1 MSVLFGAYQGEIS
14 KVGLQRREL
23 LRIAAGAVGAGL
35 LGGAGAGSLAAA
47 ERAHHLERWRRRG
60 KVDIHVHLGQ
70 PWNERGELTP
80 RMLLEWMDQHG
91 VEQAVILPLIS
102 PEAWFYPIT
111 SEWVLKET
119 KPFRDRLIPFCAV
132 DPRTAVMAA
141 GDQFTDI
148 LKRYRDAGAVGM
160 GEHKW
165 GGAIDDPKNI
175 ALMRAC
181 AAVEFPVLFHLDN
194 DRNWDKP
201 GLPGLEKL
209 LQEVPDVKLIGH
221 GPGWWASISA
231 EVNQGDLHGY
241 PKGPVKPGGALDRLL
256 TKYPN
261 LYGDLSAGSGHSA
274 IRRDLEFGKAFLLR
288 HADRMIFGTDYLA
301 DKQVVEQFALFEEMA
316 LPGDV
321 EEKIFRSNARK
332 LLGLEKVGG

>member
-1 MSVLFGAYQGEIS
+1 MSDPFEGHQGEAS
-14 KVGLQRREL
+14 KSRLHRREL
-23 LRIAAGAVGAGL
+23 LRIAAGAVGVGV
-35 LGGAGAGSLAAA
+35 LGASMSGSSSASDNIRRLD
-47 ERAHHLERWRRRG
+47 RWRRRG

-80 RMLLEWMDQHG
+80 KMLLEWMDQHG

-181 AAVEFPVLFHLDN
+181 AVVGFPVLFHLDN

-288 HADRMIFGTDYLA
+288 HADRMMFGTDYLA

-316 LPGDV
+316 LPAEV